1 MVGLLG
7 NFEDDEPQGLFAGI
21 QQGLMNPMTLTGLG
35 LLAGGGW
42 DGAMQGARI
51 GMGFEEDRR
60 RRALAA
66 RDRRTYQDLVSRP
79 DMRANL
85 PAGFGDLLLAA
96 GPERGFPLLAKYADP
111 DRALGVELQRANLAK
126 TKAETNAL
134 NQKDQ
139 MSGFIMGLLG
149 GEEGPTAPAT
159 APFTGAEQ
167 PPSLLPQSAPAG
179 PPGPLL
185 QNASD
190 EGLPALWANPSNAG
204 RATNTN
210 ENGTVVVERVANA
223 KTSTPTPGLTPS
235 PSPAWLQPAQ
245 YALTQ
250 STAPAEGPPAASING
265 GEDLVQTPFGPMTRD
280 KARRIGGAML
290 FDPRFAPA
298 GKEFLDSSRAVA
310 PGMQKPAINALQ
322 EKQLNTIEGY
332 SRLRSIEQA
341 FKPEYQ
347 TIESRIGNKWN
358 ELMDSFSSTRQSLTA
373 EQKTQLADFSAY
385 RADALNNLNQY
396 IKEITG
402 AAMTNAEA
410 ERIMR
415 AMPNPGDGV
424 FNGDSPTV
432 FKAKLDAALRNS
444 KLAIARYHYLSTN
457 GFPGSVDEMARALPL
472 ERMGGF
478 IQQRTDQ
485 LLKDTLSQNPGL
497 TQKDVAPI
505 VRQRL
510 RAEFGIDA

>member
-1 MVGLLG
+1 MAGLLG
-7 NFEDDEPQGLFAGI
+7 NYDDDQPQGLLGHL
-21 QQGLMNPMTLTGLG
+21 QQSFMNPMTLTGLG
-35 LLAGGGW
+35 LLTGGGW
-42 DGAMQGARI
+42 EGAMRGMQIGAA
-51 GMGFEEDRR
+51 FEEDRR

-66 RDRRTYQDLVSRP
+66 RERQAYRGLLESPNLRSDLP
-79 DMRANL
+79 
-85 PAGFGDLLLAA
+85 PGFGDILLAA

-111 DRALGVELQRANLAK
+111 DRALDIELQRANLAK

-134 NQKDQ
+134 SQKDA
-139 MSGFIMGLLG
+139 MTGYIMGLLG
-149 GEEGPTAPAT
+149 GDDGTAAPAT
-159 APFTGAEQ
+159 APFTGSEQ

-179 PPGPLL
+179 GAPVPRL

-190 EGLPALWANPSNAG
+190 EGLPALWWNASDAG
-204 RATNTN
+204 REMSTDA
-210 ENGTVVVERVANA
+210 NGTVTTERVANPP
-223 KTSTPTPGLTPS
+223 PTLAPAGSPPG
-235 PSPAWLQPAQ
+235 WLQPAQ
-245 YALTQ
+245 FALTQ
-250 STAPAEGPPAASING
+250 NAVPMEGPPAASLSG

-280 KARRIGGAML
+280 KARRLGGAML

-298 GKEFLDSSRAVA
+298 GKEFLDASRAVA
-310 PGMQKPAINALQ
+310 PGMQKPAVNALQ
-322 EKQLNTIEGY
+322 EKQINTIEAY
-332 SRLRSIEQA
+332 SRLRSIEQS
-341 FKPEYQ
+341 FRPEFQ
-347 TIESRIGNKWN
+347 EIESRIGFKWN
-358 ELMDSFSSTRQSLTA
+358 ELMDSFSSTRKSLTP
-373 EQKTQLADFSAY
+373 EQRGQLANFAAY

-444 KLAIARYHYLSTN
+444 KLAIARYHYLSAN
-457 GFPGSVDEMARALPL
+457 GFPGSVEEMARALPL

-478 IQQRTDQ
+478 IQQRTDEI
-485 LLKDTLSQNPGL
+485 LKNTLSQNPGL
-497 TQKDVAPI
+497 TQKEAAPI

>member
-1 MVGLLG
+1 MAGLLPDFDDEPRGLLG
-7 NFEDDEPQGLFAGI
+7 GLRNTMMDPMFLAGA
-21 QQGLMNPMTLTGLG
+21 GLLTGQG
-35 LLAGGGW
+35 FG
-42 DGAMQGARI
+42 GAMRGMQIGAA
-51 GMGFEEDRR
+51 FEEDRR

-66 RDRRTYQDLVSRP
+66 RERQAYRGLLQSPNLRS
-79 DMRANL
+79 NL
-85 PAGFGDLLLAA
+85 PPGFGDILLAA

-111 DRALGVELQRANLAK
+111 DRALGIELQRANLAK

-134 NQKDQ
+134 SQKDA
-139 MSGFIMGLLG
+139 MTGYIMGLLG
-149 GEEGPTAPAT
+149 NEEGTGAPAT

-167 PPSLLPQSAPAG
+167 PPSLIPQSAPAG

-204 RATNTN
+204 RAT
-210 ENGTVVVERVANA
+210 
-223 KTSTPTPGLTPS
+223 PTLGLTPS
-235 PSPAWLQPAQ
+235 PPPAWLQPAQ

-265 GEDLVQTPFGPMTRD
+265 GADLVQTPFGPMTRD
-280 KARRIGGAML
+280 KARRLGGAML

-298 GKEFLDSSRAVA
+298 GKEFLDASRAVA

-322 EKQLNTIEGY
+322 EKQINTIEAY
-332 SRLRSIEQA
+332 SRLRSIEQS
-341 FKPEYQ
+341 FRPEFQ
-347 TIESRIGNKWN
+347 EIESRIGFKWN
-358 ELMDSFSSTRQSLTA
+358 ELMDSFSSTRKSLTP
-373 EQKTQLADFSAY
+373 EQRGQLANFAAY

-497 TQKDVAPI
+497 TQKEAAPI

>member
-1 MVGLLG
+1 MAGLLG

-149 GEEGPTAPAT
+149 GEDGQPAPAT
-159 APFTGAEQ
+159 APFTGSEQ
-167 PPSLLPQSAPAG
+167 PPSLLPQSAPTEA
-179 PPGPLL
+179 PRPML
-185 QNASD
+185 QDAAD
-190 EGLPALWANPSNAG
+190 DGLPALLQPAVG
-204 RATNTN
+204 RRGSTN
-210 ENGTVVVERVANA
+210 ETGTVVIPRVTNA
-223 KTSTPTPGLTPS
+223 TPQ
-235 PSPAWLQPAQ
+235 PSPASGPPAWYQPAQ
-245 YALTQ
+245 LAQ
-250 STAPAEGPPAASING
+250 AQNVAPMEGPPAASING